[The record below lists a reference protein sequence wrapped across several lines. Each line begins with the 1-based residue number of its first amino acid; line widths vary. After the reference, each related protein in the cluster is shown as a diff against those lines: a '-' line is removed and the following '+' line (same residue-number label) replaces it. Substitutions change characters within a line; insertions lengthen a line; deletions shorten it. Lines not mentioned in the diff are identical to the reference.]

1 MKNEG
6 GGKFDYLFKILVIG
20 ETAVGKTCLLLR
32 YTDNTFNVGHL
43 ATIGI
48 DFKIKEV
55 DIEGKNVKLQIW
67 DTAGQ
72 DRFKS
77 ITKTYYKGSQ
87 GIVLVYDVTDIE
99 SFNKI
104 QHWMKQIDNNAN
116 KNVRKVLCGNKCDK
130 EGRVVTEKQGQKM
143 ADSYKI
149 KFFETS
155 AKADIN
161 VKEMFDYLSNEIFKN
176 FEEKEKEKENINIKK
191 PKDDKEDKKCCK

>member
-1 MKNEG
+1 MII
-6 GGKFDYLFKILVIG
+6 FLMVALV
-20 ETAVGKTCLLLR
+20 L
-32 YTDNTFNVGHL
+32 
-43 ATIGI
+43 IGI

-130 EGRVVTEKQGQKM
+130 EGRVVNKNN
-143 ADSYKI
+143 
-149 KFFETS
+149 KF
-155 AKADIN
+155 
-161 VKEMFDYLSNEIFKN
+161 
-176 FEEKEKEKENINIKK
+176 K
-191 PKDDKEDKKCCK
+191 PPYF